1 MAIAAIYEHDFY
13 AWLTSNAQLLREQR
27 IADVDID
34 HIAEE
39 LESMGKSEK
48 RALLSRFTVLLAHL
62 LKWQFQPA
70 KRSRSWKNT
79 ILTQRIDIHELLE
92 ESPSLRHDL
101 AEKLGTRNGNRSA
114 AFSGRLPV
122 HSWTTARQR
131 FFPGRS
137 VTRGQTPSKA
147 SDRFDGFTPASAP
160 APFHNTRRTAE

>member
-70 KRSRSWKNT
+70 KRLRSWKNT

-101 AEKLGTRNGNRSA
+101 AEKLGTAYEKAKLSA
-114 AFSGRLPV
+114 EIETGIEARHFPV
-122 HSWTTARQR
+122 ACPFTLGQLLDND
-131 FFPGRS
+131 FFPEE
-137 VTRGQTPSKA
+137 A
-147 SDRFDGFTPASAP
+147 
-160 APFHNTRRTAE
+160 

>member
-27 IADVDID
+27 IADIDIE

-62 LKWQFQPA
+62 LTWQFQPA

-79 ILTQRIDIHELLE
+79 ILTQRIDIHEFLE

-101 AEKLGTRNGNRSA
+101 AEKLGTTYEKAKLSA
-114 AFSGRLPV
+114 EIETGIEARHFPV
-122 HSWTTARQR
+122 ACPFTLGQLLDND
-131 FFPGRS
+131 FFPEE
-137 VTRGQTPSKA
+137 A
-147 SDRFDGFTPASAP
+147 
-160 APFHNTRRTAE
+160 

>member
-27 IADVDID
+27 IADIDIE

-101 AEKLGTRNGNRSA
+101 AEKLGTAYEKAKLSA
-114 AFSGRLPV
+114 EIETGIEARHFPV
-122 HSWTTARQR
+122 ACPFTLGQLLDND
-131 FFPGRS
+131 FFPEE
-137 VTRGQTPSKA
+137 A
-147 SDRFDGFTPASAP
+147 
-160 APFHNTRRTAE
+160 